1 MGLRHGKEA
10 SRDMW
15 CLFADS
21 TAPKR
26 SLLIEEWKGVLKML
40 YRINMI
46 TEHVGFVNNIGS
58 YHIDGWASE
67 PIRLLVQSVAEEMGK
82 EAFQP
87 YEGDAQFMIKGDPY
101 RLIFQY
107 DDVFGSCVILDK
119 MEDKDAVVALLQ
131 RHFEKLKNT
140 KG

>member
-1 MGLRHGKEA
+1 M
-10 SRDMW
+10 
-15 CLFADS
+15 
-21 TAPKR
+21 
-26 SLLIEEWKGVLKML
+26 KML

-46 TEHVGFVNNIGS
+46 TEDDGWIVLDT
-58 YHIDGWASE
+58 DGWASE